1 MLNQN
6 SSTIVNKTTNLSF
19 AESLVTPS
27 ADDHFRKLL
36 VEIVYIVIFVLGAV
50 GNIAMIF
57 LLRRRSR
64 RRRQSPSNLLLL
76 HVVISE
82 MSVLLFNIPIDVTLI
97 HVGHKWIF
105 GPTMCKI
112 LWPLQ
117 TLSFGSFVWILT
129 LLSYQRYRGIVC
141 PLESKLST
149 KRLNR
154 IVLMVWLFSLVV
166 VIPYG
171 AFLDYQ
177 GDNCIETWSQP
188 TRKYFTIIFFVVQYA
203 LPLAITMHC
212 YVKIALVVRKGH
224 ATVRRHISGSIQAES
239 RHKQRN
245 FSAIRTAVLFTA
257 IFAVC
262 MLPHQVLWLWL
273 EFGDYK
279 RDIRHVLTFAYM
291 FTFTS
296 VFMNPLVYILST
308 PSVRKELC
316 LKARTLRM
324 GSCSGSTLERRFLKK
339 RCSSNSGTGETIV

>member
-1 MLNQN
+1 MYNKN
-6 SSTIVNKTTNLSF
+6 SSTIVNRTNLS
-19 AESLVTPS
+19 ATSLLIPS
-27 ADDHFRKLL
+27 VDNNFSRVL
-36 VEIVYIVIFVLGAV
+36 VEIVYVVIFVLGTV
-50 GNIAMIF
+50 GNVAMIF

-64 RRRQSPSNLLLL
+64 RRRQSPSNRLLV

-82 MSVLLFNIPIDVTLI
+82 MSVLLLNIPIDIALI
-97 HVGHKWIF
+97 HVGHRWIF

-141 PLESKLST
+141 PLEGKLST
-149 KRLNR
+149 KRVNSMVS
-154 IVLMVWLFSLVV
+154 IVWLFSLVV

-177 GDNCIETWSQP
+177 GDDCIETWNQF
-188 TRKYFTIIFFVVQYA
+188 TRKCFTVIFFIVQYA
-203 LPLAITMHC
+203 LPLAITLYC
-212 YVKIALVVRKGH
+212 YVKIAIVVRKGH
-224 ATVRRHISGSIQAES
+224 TNVRRHISGSIQAES

-245 FSAIRTAVLFTA
+245 FSAIRTAVLFTV

-262 MLPHQVLWLWL
+262 MFPHQALWLWL
-273 EFGDYK
+273 EFGNYQG
-279 RDIRHVLTFAYM
+279 DIRHVLTFAYM

-308 PSVRKELC
+308 PSVRKEFC
-316 LKARTLRM
+316 LKASVLRM
-324 GSCSGSTLERRFLKK
+324 GSCSGSHFERRFLKK
-339 RCSSNSGTGETIV
+339 RSSTNSGTGESIV